1 MSVIE
6 VMVPNDAIPNL
17 RESKPQWLVADL
29 RSDHAGETGAVWI
42 YQGILSTTNEDAV
55 KEFAQHHLATE
66 LRHLEEIEKLL
77 DKKDRS
83 VLIPLWKIL
92 GFLTGALPAL
102 IGPTAV
108 FATISA
114 VESFV
119 VLHYQS
125 QIHRL
130 QNENIHPVICN
141 ALQTC
146 CDDEAKHES
155 EATNLI
161 SRQPDR
167 FLKAW
172 CRLVNVGSNVA
183 VKLARMI

>member
-29 RSDHAGETGAVWI
+29 RSDHAGETGAIWI

-83 VLIPLWKIL
+83 VLIPLWKI
-92 GFLTGALPAL
+92 FRVFNRRLTCADWTKSCL
-102 IGPTAV
+102 
-108 FATISA
+108 
-114 VESFV
+114 
-119 VLHYQS
+119 
-125 QIHRL
+125 
-130 QNENIHPVICN
+130 CN
-141 ALQTC
+141 NFC
-146 CDDEAKHES
+146 C
-155 EATNLI
+155 
-161 SRQPDR
+161 
-167 FLKAW
+167 
-172 CRLVNVGSNVA
+172 
-183 VKLARMI
+183 